1 MFDRNN
7 NQNPSG
13 AVGSVRFFS
22 DHPANGGLAGTF
34 GNLFVSPA
42 NANGVSAADMI
53 AMAGMV
59 AVTHCGGPKIP
70 FAGGRIDQTQAVA
83 RQNPG
88 NPNRLPFPSETF
100 QQVMAKFERMG
111 LSGVEQALLSMISLS
126 IVSLGIF

>member
-13 AVGSVRFFS
+13 AVGSVRFFA

-34 GNLFVSPA
+34 GNLFVSAA
-42 NANGVSAADMI
+42 NADGVSAADMI
-53 AMAGMV
+53 AMSGMV

-70 FAGGRIDQTQAVA
+70 FAGGRIDQTQEFA

-88 NPNRLPFPSETF
+88 NPNRLPFPADSF
-100 QQVMAKFERMG
+100 SQVIAKFQRMG
-111 LSGVEQALLSMISLS
+111 LSPIEQALLSKFSTIP
-126 IVSLGIF
+126 FEQ